1 LSGIRLVNGTDFTA
15 TSGTSIQLASNA
27 AVGDILEIVTYGTF
41 VLSNQSLSDMTDVNT
56 GGVSTN
62 DVLAYNGTNF
72 VPTSSPTVTGLTTTG
87 NINLGDN
94 DKLVFGANT
103 DLEIFY
109 NGATNVIKS
118 TTSSIELKVNGGG
131 NFKVGDEFGNFL
143 FAVNDNSNVE
153 LYHGTSPSLKFETTA
168 TGVTVTGEVVASSLD
183 ISGDVDIDGTTNL
196 DAVDIDGAVDMAS
209 TLSVNEID
217 LKAIAESK
225 SNTAVD
231 IFVYDTSKDSDGGAW
246 RHRTQHTSWYNE
258 SLNTSTRGATK
269 KFPSVAVIVAEP
281 YKMIIYD
288 GDDPD
293 LPMWMVFNGQSAGGY
308 LGYGIGGGR
317 SLSSVLALNGS
328 IHTGGLVG
336 NWATTINFITELGT
350 GVGVGSTVTSHT
362 QIVNRNTASDLTTV
376 STTKKIV
383 NGVINDL
390 AITVLPNAPIDA
402 DTGLPVSTIAVATD
416 GGVSVIKD
424 DGTVDST
431 ISTAVNKITVMNGY
445 WMAFCQG
452 VLTTQ
457 LKIGED
463 LPAGS
468 SGSHLN
474 GLWNNN
480 AWYYGGSIPNTR
492 PPLPT
497 RAHSMAQ
504 GYPAFGS
511 NTGEKGISLL
521 TGLSDVGESACHI
534 TDSFN
539 TGWMNGDIKLA
550 TLSDT
555 DDTNVTGS
563 ELITN
568 GGFTNGTSSW
578 VASQSTVSGGSNKL
592 TLTPNSGVNGGI
604 YQSITTVVGK
614 SYVAQVKVLA
624 DAGSY
629 SRLIAANSTDINAI
643 TSTNLAAKMNMGT
656 GTHSITFVATA
667 TTTNIW
673 LVVGGGTGQATEFD
687 DATSAILAE
696 HDRSVNNNNVQ
707 VFGTITKTAV
717 ATGADLV
724 GYSGFSSS
732 NYLQQPHQDYMDDVS
747 GNWCVSHWGKTAG
760 TSTQSFWEIS
770 QLNNDNFGSGS
781 VLALIVSGNLRFYIR
796 GNTGSQDWQ
805 NTDGFS
811 ISDDV
816 WHLYHYIKSGDILF
830 VYQDG
835 VLKATK
841 SLLAGRSYNED
852 TSVLRIGKRSDGS
865 SSPLTSGS
873 MALWRFSATIP
884 SSEQIAKIYND
895 EKHLFSENAK
905 ATLYGSSDAV
915 EALAYDDTT
924 KLLHAGTSAGRSVF
938 QGLRRVDNTTD
949 AVGSAISASNG
960 LVAED

>member
-1 LSGIRLVNGTDFTA
+1 MRITHDGSNGLLRNDTGLFTLDVAGDIRLDAGGGNIQLIKGGTEFGRFFEAGTNDFYIYNPNSDKDIVLYGND
-15 TSGTSIQLASNA
+15 SGTSFEAVRFDMSTEGA
-27 AVGDILEIVTYGTF
+27 ATFNSSVT
-41 VLSNQSLSDMTDVNT
+41 
-56 GGVSTN
+56 ST
-62 DVLAYNGTNF
+62 
-72 VPTSSPTVTGLTTTG
+72 SLTT
-87 NINLGDN
+87 NEL
-94 DKLVFGANT
+94 
-103 DLEIFY
+103 DL
-109 NGATNVIKS
+109 T
-118 TTSSIELKVNGGG
+118 
-131 NFKVGDEFGNFL
+131 
-143 FAVNDNSNVE
+143 
-153 LYHGTSPSLKFETTA
+153 
-168 TGVTVTGEVVASSLD
+168 
-183 ISGDVDIDGTTNL
+183 
-196 DAVDIDGAVDMAS
+196 
-209 TLSVNEID
+209 
-217 LKAIAESK
+217 AIAQSK
-225 SNTAVD
+225 SDTAVD

-258 SLNTSTRGATK
+258 TLNTSTRGATK
-269 KFPSVAVIVAEP
+269 KFPSVAVIVTDSSADTVT
-281 YKMIIYD
+281 IYD
-288 GDDPD
+288 GDNPD
-293 LPMWMVFNGQSAGGY
+293 IPMWMVFTVGSQGMANRVMLQYTGQDKVVHMLNGVLVVGHRTNSDNYGSPIINFISEKVVRADAQTGEGGTWQGNIANRNNAYGYVAGGGY
-308 LGYGIGGGR
+308 LIP
-317 SLSSVLALNGS
+317 NS
-328 IHTGGLVG
+328 I
-336 NWATTINFITELGT
+336 
-350 GVGVGSTVTSHT
+350 
-362 QIVNRNTASDLTTV
+362 
-376 STTKKIV
+376 
-383 NGVINDL
+383 INDV
-390 AITVLPNAPIDA
+390 AMTVLPNAPIDA

-424 DGTVDST
+424 DGSVDST
-431 ISTAVNKITVMNGY
+431 ISTAVTRITVMNGY

-474 GLWNNN
+474 GIWNNN
-480 AWYYGGSIPNTR
+480 AWYYGGSTPNTR

-511 NTGEKGISLL
+511 NTGQKGISLL

-539 TGWMNGDIKLA
+539 TGWMPGDIKLA

-555 DDTNVTGS
+555 DTTNAVGT

-629 SRLIAANSTDINAI
+629 SRLIAANSTDINTI

-696 HDRSVNNNNVQ
+696 QDRSVNNNNVQ

-724 GYSGFSSS
+724 AYSGFSSS
-732 NYLQQPHQDYMDDVS
+732 NYLSQPPNTDLDFGTGDFCAMGWFKS
-747 GNWCVSHWGKTAG
+747 NTGTGGNQAFFFRGQTDTNGYAMI
-760 TSTQSFWEIS
+760 EP
-770 QLNNDNFGSGS
+770 
-781 VLALIVSGNLRFYIR
+781 YIR
-796 GNTGSQDWQ
+796 A
-805 NTDGFS
+805 DGRV
-811 ISDDV
+811 DV
-816 WHLYHYIKSGDILF
+816 LTRNAAEGTTYF
-830 VYQDG
+830 TT
-835 VLKATK
+835 A
-841 SLLAGRSYNED
+841 
-852 TSVLRIGKRSDGS
+852 TSVLTQQWVQWCMVRSSGVMYFYLNGVVDGSQANTRDLTPSTSAKKTFRIGNSWNGQKPIPGS
-865 SSPLTSGS
+865 V
-873 MALWRFSATIP
+873 ALFRISATAP
-884 SSEQIAKIYND
+884 TAEQIAKIYND

-915 EALAYDDTT
+915 TALAYDDDTE
-924 KLLHAGTSAGRSVF
+924 LLHVGTSAGRSVF